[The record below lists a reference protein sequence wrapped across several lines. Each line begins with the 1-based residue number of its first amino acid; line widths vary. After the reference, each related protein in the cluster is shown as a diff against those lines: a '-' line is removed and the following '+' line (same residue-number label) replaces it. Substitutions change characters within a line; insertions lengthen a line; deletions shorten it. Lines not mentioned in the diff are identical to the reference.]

1 VCACCARGG
10 SLLEEAFEARTIQLR
25 VGNREAV
32 APTDAFERD
41 VALGKC
47 PSEPRN
53 VSLQAVTCGRG
64 RIIAPDG
71 VNELLDRNDLAGP

>member
-1 VCACCARGG
+1 MCACCARGG

-41 VALGKC
+41 VAWGKRL
-47 PSEPRN
+47 SQPRN
-53 VSLQAVTCGRG
+53 VRLQAVSCGRG